1 MEDLLDK
8 AKDEMEAA
16 ISRDAFLSHVGE
28 LAEEL
33 VDVPGIG
40 LVKARELTGEA
51 RAKVLS
57 ALAPSASGGKPDL
70 GLYQRLL
77 LQLGL
82 VDPADNQP
90 LLDVKT
96 AEQAMKLGASK
107 IEKLCAAIERLSGIG
122 GNQAESAEKNS
133 EPTPSSTATSE

>member
-1 MEDLLDK
+1 MSGAL
-8 AKDEMEAA
+8 
-16 ISRDAFLSHVGE
+16 SRDAFLSHIGE
-28 LAEEL
+28 LAEEI
-33 VDVPGIG
+33 VDVSGLG

-57 ALAPSASGGKPDL
+57 ALAPGAQGGKPDL

-82 VDPADNQP
+82 VDPADDQP

-107 IEKLCAAIERLSGIG
+107 VEALCAAVERLSGLG
-122 GNQAESAEKNS
+122 GKAGESAEKNS

>member
-1 MEDLLDK
+1 MSDAL
-8 AKDEMEAA
+8 
-16 ISRDAFLSHVGE
+16 SRDAFLSHIGE
-28 LAEEL
+28 LAEEI
-33 VDVPGIG
+33 VDVPGLG

-57 ALAPSASGGKPDL
+57 ALAPAAQGGKPDL

-82 VDPADNQP
+82 VDPTDDQP

-107 IEKLCAAIERLSGIG
+107 VEALCEAVERLSGLG
-122 GNQAESAEKNS
+122 AKTPESAEKNS
-133 EPTPSSTATSE
+133 EPTPTSTATSD